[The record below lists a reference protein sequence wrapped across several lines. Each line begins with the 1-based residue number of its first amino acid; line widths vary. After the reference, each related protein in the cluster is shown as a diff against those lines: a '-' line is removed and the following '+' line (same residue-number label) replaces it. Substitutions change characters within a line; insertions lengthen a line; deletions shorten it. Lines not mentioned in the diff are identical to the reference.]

1 MRSALL
7 LSALATF
14 GAVSAFP
21 AKDTDCT
28 CVNVATSTTTLFD
41 RTKVSKTTVLVT
53 STLDAK
59 TKEVV
64 TVTTTTTPYTSTETQ
79 NFSTTETSTIVE
91 SATAGPGVDGAYKIK
106 PCNCPHTSVQTKVKT
121 EHGTVTNPVT
131 VTKTVKETPAEITIT
146 STKVKGPRKSA
157 VSTDTIYN
165 THTFSANVTS
175 TASAPYDMG
184 NSTTIAGPTGTGTGV
199 PVFSAL

>member
-28 CVNVATSTTTLFD
+28 CVNVVTSTTTLLD
-41 RTKVSKTTVLVT
+41 RTAASKTTALVT
-53 STLDAK
+53 STLSAK

-91 SATAGPGVDGAYKIK
+91 SASPSVNGLYKIK
-106 PCNCPHTSVQTKVKT
+106 PCNCPHTSVQTKTKT
-121 EHGTVTNPVT
+121 EHGTVTTPVT

-184 NSTTIAGPTGTGTGV
+184 NSTTIAGPTGTGGTAV
-199 PVFSAL
+199 PVFSPL